1 MYPQSSMCLHTV
13 CATMPLISPF
23 LMERKLVAIINV
35 YGKKHVSVVYKQYIL
50 LTLMVTILKNAG
62 GFAF

>member
-1 MYPQSSMCLHTV
+1 MYPQSSMCLHTE

-35 YGKKHVSVVYKQYIL
+35 YGKNMYL
-50 LTLMVTILKNAG
+50 LFINNI
-62 GFAF
+62 FC